1 VSYRPPRSS
10 DRAASRGSGRYEGRL
25 DDDPYPPPSYRST
38 HVDDPRWQARPA
50 PRPPVRRHPPRR
62 DRQSGAL
69 VGGKIVLVVISL
81 LVLTATGYYWS
92 TINEWSDS
100 ITRQDVIDST
110 PSERPADGA
119 IDILMVGMDS
129 RTDAQGHPLSK
140 DLLRELSA
148 GKVDGTLNT
157 DSLIMIRIPN
167 DGGRAIG
174 VSMPRDS
181 YVSIPGYGTHK
192 INSAYA
198 RAKNTAMERLRKGG
212 QNDQAKLEVASNLEG
227 AKSLIAT
234 IEQLTGATIDH
245 YAEVNLLGFYDIT
258 KAIGGIEVCLNK
270 AVNDDLSGAH
280 LPAGKQV
287 LEGAPALAFVRQR
300 HGLPNGD
307 LDRIVRQQVFMGG
320 MAKKVFSKDLLTP
333 GSDTLDKLRDAVQKS
348 VVLDKDWNVIQF
360 AQQMMGFTGGNLDFR
375 TIPVGTIAL
384 RTPSDGDAVEVNPRD
399 VKAFVSGLLNGGGSP
414 TSSAPASAPSG
425 GAGSSEGDITVDVR
439 NASGRTGLA
448 NQVSQTLTSQGFRAG
463 QTGNAAI
470 RAKSVVRYAAGEQD
484 NGEKVAGTLGG
495 LTAELDKNLA
505 KGHVTVLLG
514 KDFDATAGHQ
524 LTNEAPLAISPA
536 VRQQPNPD
544 GCVN

>member
-10 DRAASRGSGRYEGRL
+10 DSAASRGTGRYAGRL
-25 DDDPYPPPSYRST
+25 DDDPYPSQSYQSTRSS
-38 HVDDPRWQARPA
+38 DARWQ
-50 PRPPVRRHPPRR
+50 PRADPHPPVRRRPVRR
-62 DRQSGAL
+62 KQSGAL
-69 VGGKIVLVVISL
+69 VGGKVVLVVVSL
-81 LVLTATGYYWS
+81 LVLTVTGYYWS
-92 TINEWSDS
+92 KINEWADS
-100 ITRQDVIDST
+100 VTRQDVINT
-110 PSERPADGA
+110 APSEHPADGA

-157 DSLIMIRIPN
+157 DTLILIRIPN

-181 YVSIPGYGTHK
+181 YVNIPGYGTHK

-280 LPAGKQV
+280 LPAGKQT

-333 GSDTLDKLRDAVQKS
+333 GSDTLDKLRAAVQKS

-375 TIPVGTIAL
+375 TIPVGSIAL

-399 VKAFVSGLLNGGGSP
+399 VKAFVSGLLNGGAP
-414 TSSAPASAPSG
+414 TSSAPSSAPSG
-425 GAGSSEGDITVDVR
+425 GSSSSEGDITVDVR

-448 NQVSQTLTSQGFRAG
+448 NQVSQTLTSKGFRAG
-463 QTGNAAI
+463 DTGNAAT
-470 RAKSVVRYAAGEQD
+470 RAKSVVRYPAGEQE
-484 NGEKVAGTLGG
+484 NGEKVAGALGG
-495 LTAELDKNLA
+495 LTAEPDKNLA

-524 LTNEAPLAISPA
+524 LTSDAPLTLNPA
-536 VRQQPNPD
+536 MRQQPGPD

>member
-1 VSYRPPRSS
+1 MIGGKV
-10 DRAASRGSGRYEGRL
+10 
-25 DDDPYPPPSYRST
+25 
-38 HVDDPRWQARPA
+38 
-50 PRPPVRRHPPRR
+50 
-62 DRQSGAL
+62 AL
-69 VGGKIVLVVISL
+69 VIVSV
-81 LVLTATGYYWS
+81 LVLTVTGYYWS
-92 TINEWSDS
+92 KINEWADS
-100 ITRQDVIDST
+100 VTRQDVIST
-110 PSERPADGA
+110 APSERPADGA

-157 DSLIMIRIPN
+157 DTLILIRIPN

-181 YVSIPGYGTHK
+181 FVSIPGYGTHK

-234 IEQLTGATIDH
+234 VEQLTGATIDH

-258 KAIGGIEVCLNK
+258 NAIGGIQVCLNK
-270 AVNDDLSGAH
+270 AVDDDLSGAH
-280 LPAGKQV
+280 LPAGQQT
-287 LEGAPALAFVRQR
+287 LAGAQALAFVRQR

-307 LDRIVRQQVFMGG
+307 LDRIIRQQVFMGG
-320 MAKKVFSKDLLTP
+320 MAQKVFSKDLLTP
-333 GSDTLDKLRDAVQKS
+333 GSDTLDKLKDAVQKS

-360 AQQMMGFTGGNLDFR
+360 AQQMMGFTGGNLDFK
-375 TIPVGTIAL
+375 TIPVGDIAL

-399 VKAFVSGLLNGGGSP
+399 VKAFVNGLLGGGGSP
-414 TSSAPASAPSG
+414 SSSTSAPPSRP
-425 GAGSSEGDITVDVR
+425 SERDITVDVR

-448 NQVSQTLTSQGFRAG
+448 NQVSQTLASQGFRTG
-463 QTGNAAI
+463 DTGNAAI
-470 RAKSVVRYAAGEQD
+470 RTTSVVRYATGEQD
-484 NGEKVAGTLGG
+484 SGEKVAGALGG
-495 LTAELDKNLA
+495 MQAEPDKNVA
-505 KGHVTVLLG
+505 KGRVTVLLG
-514 KDFDATAGHQ
+514 KDFDASSGDQ
-524 LTNEAPLAISPA
+524 LTGRHLVTMDA
-536 VRQQPNPD
+536 VRQQQQPNLD